1 MTFGYF
7 SVKNFWLWSSAKE
20 GAYGMVPPYSWSG
33 GVLEVGAVQHV
44 LASLLAF
51 WPIFGWGPALLPRL
65 LGPNSTSLPVEPG
78 EACSVICLLVLFKI
92 LDGI

>member
-1 MTFGYF
+1 M
-7 SVKNFWLWSSAKE
+7 KE

-78 EACSVICLLVLFKI
+78 EACSVICLLVLLQT
-92 LDGI
+92 LDGM